1 MKKLFVL
8 TAALLL
14 AWTPLSHAD
23 ETGFASIHAVKKE
36 NGRRVCMSSH
46 FHHGSGVGKTRK
58 AAAKSARQAWADFTA
73 FEYGGSWGRYKLAA
87 SKTMKCE
94 QTAARWQ
101 CATSARPCK
110 RHVTRAKRQMQ
121 SASR

>member
-1 MKKLFVL
+1 MKKLFAL

-23 ETGFASIHAVKKE
+23 ETGFASIHALKKE
-36 NGRRVCMSSH
+36 KGRRVCMSSH
-46 FHHGSGVGKTRK
+46 FHYGSGAGATRK
-58 AAAKSARQAWADFTA
+58 AAKKAARQAWIDFTT
-73 FEYGGSWGRYKLAA
+73 FEYGGSWGLYKLAA

-94 QTAARWQ
+94 TIAARWQ

-110 RHVTRAKRQMQ
+110 RQIKPAKRQMR